1 MLVILEIK
9 FDLVSVD
16 TAVSVDLVD
25 CDLCAVLNCE
35 TIYSSCTCYRADTTD
50 LEYLPEAAVLSPAA
64 AVVASAAAA
73 VVVSVVE
80 EELPHAVKDAAI
92 AIARPR
98 LKNLFFIMFPPLEL
112 VIMITIH
119 CFVNL
124 KWNG

>member
-25 CDLCAVLNCE
+25 
-35 TIYSSCTCYRADTTD
+35 TS
-50 LEYLPEAAVLSPAA
+50 PEAAVLSPAA

-112 VIMITIH
+112 VIIITIH

>member
-1 MLVILEIK
+1 MPPSALISSTAICAPFLTARPYTAAAPVTGPIPPILNT
-9 FDLVSVD
+9 S
-16 TAVSVDLVD
+16 
-25 CDLCAVLNCE
+25 
-35 TIYSSCTCYRADTTD
+35 
-50 LEYLPEAAVLSPAA
+50 PEAAVLSPAA